1 MSGFLSPAKL
11 AGFPFSP
18 ILHRGEGARRADEGR
33 KIINV
38 WCETAPHPTLAPMM
52 DRGEEYLPTTRSA
65 QIERYFGWG
74 GGGQL

>member
-38 WCETAPHPTLAPMM
+38 WYETAPHPTLSPLEK
-52 DRGEEYLPTTRSA
+52 RGEECLQPTRSV
-65 QIERYFGWG
+65 ENGSLSSWG
-74 GGGQL
+74 RGELS